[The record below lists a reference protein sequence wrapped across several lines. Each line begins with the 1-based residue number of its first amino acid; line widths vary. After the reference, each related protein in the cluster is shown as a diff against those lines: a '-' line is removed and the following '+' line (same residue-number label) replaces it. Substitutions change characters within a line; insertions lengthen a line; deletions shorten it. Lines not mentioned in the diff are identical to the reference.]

1 MRGRTSSAWIRGAAV
16 STKPIPHYV
25 RLDDSLESAF
35 LRCLGEFLAVVL
47 LNAVGLFV
55 AIGVCMFLFDWV
67 KRHA

>member
-1 MRGRTSSAWIRGAAV
+1 M